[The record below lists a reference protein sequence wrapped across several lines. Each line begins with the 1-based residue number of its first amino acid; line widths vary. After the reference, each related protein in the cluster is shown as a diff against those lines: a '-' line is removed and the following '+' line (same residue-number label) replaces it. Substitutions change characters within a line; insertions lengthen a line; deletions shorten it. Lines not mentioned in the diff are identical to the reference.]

1 MVKVLR
7 GSYFLSYF
15 LLLIT
20 GCAPYVATQQL
31 NDLVIPPTAEK
42 NIFIE
47 ADPKETELVLIQ
59 KPLEE
64 ILASKGYK
72 MVDSSDQASY
82 TMRLHLISFKLKG
95 HIFSSGSSR
104 GSLMDTG
111 MQAGALASSSLGAVA
126 GFGAAS
132 LLLGGR
138 PAVPFICNIEV
149 VIDGKSMEK
158 QQTILYA
165 EAKVRDK
172 NGVVV
177 ARQAVAKKIAAK
189 IAALMP

>member
-7 GSYFLSYF
+7 GLYFLSYF
-15 LLLIT
+15 LLLMP

-31 NDLVIPPTAEK
+31 NDVIIPPTAEK

-47 ADPKETELVLIQ
+47 TDPRETELVLIQ
-59 KPLEE
+59 KPLAE
-64 ILASKGYK
+64 ILGSKGYK

-95 HIFSSGSSR
+95 STYSGTGSVMHIG
-104 GSLMDTG
+104 TT
-111 MQAGALASSSLGAVA
+111 AGASAASSLGAVA
-126 GFGAAS
+126 GLGAAS
-132 LLLGGR
+132 LLFGGSSS
-138 PAVPFICNIEV
+138 PAVPFICNIDV
-149 VIDGKSMEK
+149 VIEGKSMEK

-165 EAKVRDK
+165 ESKVRHK
-172 NGVVV
+172 NDVAG

-189 IAALMP
+189 IAAQMP